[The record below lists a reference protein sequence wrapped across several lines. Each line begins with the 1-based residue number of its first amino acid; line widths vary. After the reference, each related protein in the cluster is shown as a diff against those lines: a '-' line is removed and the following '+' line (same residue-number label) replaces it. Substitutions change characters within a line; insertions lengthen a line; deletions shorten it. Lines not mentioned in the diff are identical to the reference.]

1 MWQGIKTQEA
11 QHLAQ
16 FHNKYKEAAT
26 MTTPKGMIVSIF
38 IDQRIGESS
47 NHGISSKCKE
57 VTLIDDDIP
66 EMYEPTEKAP
76 AVKLVRR
83 TIRGSEYIHAEPV
96 NRPDPGCVGWMMG
109 GSYIHCSDSRIRD
122 INQYPI
128 PLHDRQEGKELNRML
143 SI

>member
-1 MWQGIKTQEA
+1 MA
-11 QHLAQ
+11 NL
-16 FHNKYKEAAT
+16 
-26 MTTPKGMIVSIF
+26 KGMIVSIF

-57 VTLIDDDIP
+57 VTLIDKDIP
-66 EMYEPTEKAP
+66 EMHEPTEKAP

-83 TIRGSEYIHAEPV
+83 TIRGGEYIHAEPV
-96 NRPDPGCVGWMMG
+96 NGPDPGCVGWMMG

-122 INQYPI
+122 INKYPI
-128 PLHDRQEGKELNRML
+128 PLHDRQETKELNRIS